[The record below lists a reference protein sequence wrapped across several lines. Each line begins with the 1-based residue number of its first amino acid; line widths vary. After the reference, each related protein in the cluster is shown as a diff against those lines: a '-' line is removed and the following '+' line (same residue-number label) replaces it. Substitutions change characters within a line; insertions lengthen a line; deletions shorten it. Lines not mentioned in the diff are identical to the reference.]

1 MIPGHTKENCKKE
14 WCKIQKI
21 KVEKNIWKKKEDNI
35 LKEIVANKVT
45 LNWTEIAI
53 EFNKSFPD
61 NERTRKQCR
70 NRWEYCLKPYIK
82 KHIYYNN

>member
-1 MIPGHTKENCKKE
+1 MQKNKTEKNNWKKE
-14 WCKIQKI
+14 K
-21 KVEKNIWKKKEDNI
+21 DHI
-35 LKEIVANKVT
+35 LTEIVDKKVK

-53 EFNKSFPD
+53 EFNKSFPN

-82 KHIYYNN
+82 KYSYYNN